1 MLQFTFISI
10 IPTINIAYNKSL
22 LNDFVNVNETLWKTV
37 KQWLIVLL
45 AHSTFLLEEQRFST
59 TKLFI
64 WNYYLRFP
72 IFIEIQLIYN
82 MVLA

>member
-64 WNYYLRFP
+64 WNYYLCFP